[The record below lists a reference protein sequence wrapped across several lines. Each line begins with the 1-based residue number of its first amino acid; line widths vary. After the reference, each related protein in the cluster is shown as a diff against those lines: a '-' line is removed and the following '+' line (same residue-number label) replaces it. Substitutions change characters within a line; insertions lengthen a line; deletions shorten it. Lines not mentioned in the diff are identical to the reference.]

1 MNVDYSIC
9 HAVKYRTTEGVYEVL
24 LAYDVLCGWIVNFRK
39 RVEESEYL
47 PLPEGVS
54 IIGKVGKFHL
64 AAHVKSCFPMF
75 SLNFLFGAGQI
86 DGEILEQLWSSL
98 NKSSS
103 STRLMGKA
111 HRREVLD
118 DHMRD
123 WNWKKLVGMGKNFS
137 WEYLQ
142 FIAEVLF
149 ILLQVRLLLE
159 RYNKAI
165 AGVKEMKPEFED
177 IDDGVS
183 EELRAEWEEQER
195 LAKELGGDHL
205 EAYQVRMDLGQ
216 LGMLSSSPIRRYS
229 FKN

>member
-9 HAVKYRTTEGVYEVL
+9 HAVKYLSADGVYEVL
-24 LAYDVLCGWIVNFRK
+24 VVYDVLCGWIVNFIK
-39 RVEESEYL
+39 RVEDSNYL

-54 IIGKVGKFHL
+54 VIGKIGKFHL

-75 SLNFLFGAGQI
+75 SLNFLSGAGQI
-86 DGEILEQLWSSL
+86 DGEVMEQLWSSL

-123 WNWKKLVGMGKNFS
+123 WNWKKLVGMGKHVS
-137 WEYLQ
+137 WAYLL
-142 FIAEVLF
+142 FIADILF
-149 ILLQVRLLLE
+149 LVFQVRLLLE
-159 RYNKAI
+159 RYNKAVI
-165 AGVKEMKPEFED
+165 GVKEMKPEFEA

-183 EELRAEWEEQER
+183 EENRMEWQEQER
-195 LAKELGGDHL
+195 LAKELGGEHL
-205 EAYQVRMDLGQ
+205 EAYQVRMDAG
-216 LGMLSSSPIRRYS
+216 
-229 FKN
+229 